1 MIGLLRRLARSLTS
15 VDTAVPCATC
25 VYRLSLWKIYMIEL
39 NFDYYKMQDILMS
52 SKSPFLTLKFNFHA
66 FLSFKDAFCNII
78 FCKVIDMF
86 LVNRTSLANLELMLP
101 PKLLKKMAS
110 SIKIF
115 LILYWTEKLQFIQK
129 VIVFNHTLDFHEK
142 VLMYELLIEVS
153 TISQSFY
160 FFYFFIYTIVMQQA
174 DPSQVF
180 PWQPLIPPLYNAF
193 ILYLPP
199 QQLLQYLISHHKE
212 FIYPIRLMI
221 ATEHHLWYSA
231 YIHPQLIYHV

>member
-1 MIGLLRRLARSLTS
+1 MRFSLSCFFFTILSTNWDKWPPYAEEVKHIYGNVTVSGFRETGAFMKWESTLMICNRGKRYWSDYLEGWLEVWLRQTP
-15 VDTAVPCATC
+15 VPCATC

-66 FLSFKDAFCNII
+66 LLSFKDAFCNII

-101 PKLLKKMAS
+101 PKLIKKMAS

-129 VIVFNHTLDFHEK
+129 VIVSNHTLDFHEM

-160 FFYFFIYTIVMQQA
+160 FFIFSFT
-174 DPSQVF
+174 
-180 PWQPLIPPLYNAF
+180 L
-193 ILYLPP
+193 
-199 QQLLQYLISHHKE
+199 
-212 FIYPIRLMI
+212 
-221 ATEHHLWYSA
+221 
-231 YIHPQLIYHV
+231 